1 MSEALLAAII
11 AGQAAPPPGP
21 TRYTFDVTLDRT
33 FSASTPAWGP
43 VRSGGQFQPEEF
55 VYAGENWE
63 LWQVIPFIGAGIG
76 NGNQRGARVHLRNRD
91 VSRGNMTLES
101 CPDRIILTRS
111 EWTGSPWTFTR
122 GTLAVDFFNAGS
134 GNAAR
139 RQVNYY
145 PSGRVPGVSAAAD
158 GVSQGDAFEVAL
170 EWDP

>member
-11 AGQAAPPPGP
+11 AGQEVGP
-21 TRYTFDVTLDRT
+21 ATYTFTVTLDRT

-55 VYAGENWE
+55 VHDGANWE
-63 LWQVIPFIGAGIG
+63 LWQVIPYIGSGVG
-76 NGNQRGARVHLRNRD
+76 NGNPGGCRVHLRNRD
-91 VSRGNMTLES
+91 ISRGNMTLES

-122 GTLAVDFFNAGS
+122 GTAGSDFFNAGS
-134 GNAAR
+134 GNPAR

-145 PSGRVPGVSAAAD
+145 PSGRVPGATAAAD
-158 GVSQGDAFEVAL
+158 GVSQGDELTVTL
-170 EWDP
+170 EWDA